1 VYIAVIAMY
10 LVLILFFFP
19 ETRYALSKLDPVKST
34 TDLSHRNMTI
44 EEVSV
49 LFDTGRKGD
58 AAAATRK
65 FHNSTKMDD
74 MLEEVDDPEKEGT
87 VQRVEKA

>member
-1 VYIAVIAMY
+1 MLTPDSYIVYIAVIGIY

-19 ETRYALSKLDPVKST
+19 ET
-34 TDLSHRNMTI
+34 RNMTI

-65 FHNSTKMDD
+65 FHGKTKMDE
-74 MLEEVDDPEKEGT
+74 MHNDDDDVEKEPT
-87 VQRVEKA
+87 VSKIEKI

>member
-1 VYIAVIAMY
+1 
-10 LVLILFFFP
+10 
-19 ETRYALSKLDPVKST
+19 
-34 TDLSHRNMTI
+34 MTI

-65 FHNSTKMDD
+65 FHNSTKLDD

>member
-1 VYIAVIAMY
+1 MI
-10 LVLILFFFP
+10 
-19 ETRYALSKLDPVKST
+19 
-34 TDLSHRNMTI
+34 I

-65 FHNSTKMDD
+65 FHNDKQ
-74 MLEEVDDPEKEGT
+74 EKEREILGHDDDVGKGPT
-87 VQRVEKA
+87 LSKVERI

>member
-1 VYIAVIAMY
+1 MY

-19 ETRYALSKLDPVKST
+19 ETRYVLPELDQVKST
-34 TDLSHRNMTI
+34 TDVSRRNMTI

-65 FHNSTKMDD
+65 FQNSTKLDD

-87 VQRVEKA
+87 VQRVERA

>member
-1 VYIAVIAMY
+1 
-10 LVLILFFFP
+10 
-19 ETRYALSKLDPVKST
+19 
-34 TDLSHRNMTI
+34 MTI

-65 FHNSTKMDD
+65 FHNSTKLDD

-87 VQRVEKA
+87 VQRVERT

>member
-1 VYIAVIAMY
+1 MY

-19 ETRYALSKLDPVKST
+19 ETRYVLA
-34 TDLSHRNMTI
+34 DLSFSLDRINHRSRNMTI

-58 AAAATRK
+58 AAAATRQ
-65 FHNSTKMDD
+65 FHNNDRKLDD
-74 MLEEVDDPEKEGT
+74 MLENDDDDDNKAPN
-87 VQRVEKA
+87 VSRVERV

>member
-1 VYIAVIAMY
+1 MLTVTSYIVYIAVIAGY

-19 ETRYALSKLDPVKST
+19 ETKG
-34 TDLSHRNMTI
+34 MTI

-58 AAAATRK
+58 AAAAAAKLEADGKMRK
-65 FHNSTKMDD
+65 
-74 MLEEVDDPEKEGT
+74 EEGLAGDEFEDAEKT
-87 VQRVEKA
+87 PAVVSHAEKN

>member
-1 VYIAVIAMY
+1 MY

-19 ETRYALSKLDPVKST
+19 ETRYVSIYRCAWTSADNC
-34 TDLSHRNMTI
+34 RNMTI

-58 AAAATRK
+58 AAAATSK
-65 FHNSTKMDD
+65 FHNNQSKMDD
-74 MLEEVDDPEKEGT
+74 MLDEGDDADKEPT
-87 VQRVEKA
+87 VSRIERA